1 MFNIKGN
8 LFKLKEWLTVPE
20 AAKHLSTIFGE
31 EVSEADILRLALDG
45 HLKLSVYFV
54 NHATARRGKVVPYE
68 EAEWYSTK
76 SISMFNSLLPD
87 KLKKNEIKE
96 YCIMK
101 SLNIDDHRYLNL
113 EDEVITIRGV
123 WDLSMVGNERLDVEH
138 EYQNL
143 TDGPEVT
150 LLGLD
155 GAFVENEDGVMCQ
168 IQESFDQN
176 EYQSGSTAQL
186 EKIKEHI
193 ASNNIEKETAKELLS
208 QHKKKR
214 EKYLNERNKNNP
226 ADNYYPAGGLPR
238 DSVLVVR
245 TQSLIDLQKS
255 LFPEESTGGKTL
267 ETNAKTSFLNNKHAF
282 YAKELKIA
290 VEAWTELYEKN
301 PPQYVPQGGHKKY
314 ITKWLE
320 EKHPS
325 LGQRA
330 RERISTV
337 INPNPRGGASPT
349 NENF

>member
-1 MFNIKGN
+1 MFNKKGK

-20 AAKHLSTIFGE
+20 AAKHLSTVLGE
-31 EVSEADILRLALDG
+31 EVSVADVLRLSLDG
-45 HLKLSVYFV
+45 HLKLSVNFV
-54 NHATARRGKVVPYE
+54 NYAKARCGKVVPYE
-68 EAEWYSTK
+68 DVKWREPIIPELKNLYDEAKGKPVLVME
-76 SISMFNSLLPD
+76 
-87 KLKKNEIKE
+87 
-96 YCIMK
+96 
-101 SLNIDDHRYLNL
+101 SLNIDGERFLNL
-113 EDEVITIRGV
+113 GDKVITLKGV

-138 EYQNL
+138 EYQQL

-150 LLGLD
+150 LQGLD

-176 EYQSGSTAQL
+176 EYISGAAAQL

-193 ASNNIEKETAKELLS
+193 ASNNIEEEKAKELLS
-208 QHKKKR
+208 RHKKNREEYLNKR
-214 EKYLNERNKNNP
+214 EKKNP
-226 ADNYYPAGGLPR
+226 ADDYYPAGGLPR

-245 TQSLIDLQKS
+245 IQALIDLQES
-255 LFPEESTGGKTL
+255 LSSEQSTKD
-267 ETNAKTSFLNNKHAF
+267 TNLGTQAATPFLDKGHDF

-301 PPQYVPQGGHKKY
+301 PPQHVPQGGHKKY

-330 RERISTV
+330 RERIATI
-337 INPNPRGGASPT
+337 INPNPKGGASPT